1 MCRIVRDIGWA
12 ANCRRSCA
20 LDAFCAVLPP
30 HGRSL
35 ALVPAAAWRRHVST
49 EFDAFR
55 EAARPRESHTDAA
68 RLACP
73 SGRRVEFTMAVPASN
88 AEKTAATVTNGG
100 GIRERSRPVLVI
112 EPPKGR
118 ISLGLRELWEYR
130 ELSYF
135 LAWRD
140 IKVRYKQTALGASW
154 AILQPVFAMVV
165 FSLFFGKLGGIP
177 SDGLPYP
184 LWSFA
189 ALVPWTFFSQALM
202 QSANSLVMNKGLLRK
217 VYFPRLAIPIGTV
230 LSAAVDFALAF
241 VVLLGL
247 MAFYR
252 VGLTFRSLWVVAF
265 AALAFIAA
273 LGTGLWLA
281 AASVRYRDVRYVVPI
296 LVQFWLFATPIAYP
310 ATLLPE
316 RWRAIYALN
325 PMTGVAEGFRW
336 ALLGANTRPGP
347 MIVASTMAAFLMLV
361 GGVLYF
367 RRTERTFADIV

>member
-1 MCRIVRDIGWA
+1 M
-12 ANCRRSCA
+12 
-20 LDAFCAVLPP
+20 
-30 HGRSL
+30 
-35 ALVPAAAWRRHVST
+35 ST
-49 EFDAFR
+49 DFDAFP
-55 EAARPRESHTDAA
+55 EAARSQDCRTRVASLA
-68 RLACP
+68 RP
-73 SGRRVEFTMAVPASN
+73 SDRRVEFTMAVPASN
-88 AEKTAATVTNGG
+88 VEEPPADRVTDGG
-100 GIRERSRPVLVI
+100 DARDRPRPVLVI
-112 EPPKGR
+112 EPPKRG
-118 ISLGLRELWEYR
+118 ISLGLHELWEYR

-202 QSANSLVMNKGLLRK
+202 QSANSLVLNQGLLRK

-247 MAFYR
+247 MVFYHVGATVR
-252 VGLTFRSLWVVAF
+252 WLWVIPFVGLAF
-265 AALAFIAA
+265 VAA

-316 RWRAIYALN
+316 RWRALYALN

-336 ALLGANTRPGP
+336 ALLGAKTRPGP
-347 MIVASTMAAFLMLV
+347 MIVASTLAAFLMLV

>member
-1 MCRIVRDIGWA
+1 MCRTVRKIGWA
-12 ANCRRSCA
+12 ANYRHCSA
-20 LDAFCAVLPP
+20 LEALGVLPP
-30 HGRSL
+30 LRGRSL
-35 ALVPAAAWRRHVST
+35 ALVLGAAWRRHVST
-49 EFDAFR
+49 EVDALR
-55 EAARPRESHTDAA
+55 EAAHMQDFSTRVASLARPSA
-68 RLACP
+68 
-73 SGRRVEFTMAVPASN
+73 RRVEFTMAVPASN
-88 AEKTAATVTNGG
+88 TEETAARVTSDGDV
-100 GIRERSRPVLVI
+100 RERPRPVLVI
-112 EPPKGR
+112 EPPKR
-118 ISLGLRELWEYR
+118 RTSLGLRELWEYR

-202 QSANSLVMNKGLLRK
+202 QSANSLVMNQGLLRK

-247 MAFYR
+247 MAFYH
-252 VGLTFRSLWVVAF
+252 VGLTVRSLWVIPF
-265 AALAFIAA
+265 AGLAFVAA

-316 RWRAIYALN
+316 RWRAVYALN

-347 MIVASTMAAFLMLV
+347 IIAVSTTAAFLILV
-361 GGVLYF
+361 GGLLYF